1 MRQVARRR
9 VSSTTVATEEAP
21 PLSRLPAPEAPVEAE
36 AEPAAVAVP
45 APPPPPSLPTPPSSG
60 IGTAPLA
67 PGTPPAL
74 AAQVPF
80 FRPDLQ
86 EDEIAAVAEVLR
98 SGWLTSGPN
107 TKLFEEEFAAA
118 VKARYA
124 VALNSCTA
132 ALHLATVA
140 LELRPGQGVL
150 IPTMTFAATA
160 EVIRYAG
167 AIPILVDCDP
177 ATGHMDLGDAEAKI
191 AELRQGRL
199 LEPRIHPDTEVVGLI
214 PVHTAGLMMNIVE
227 LEAFCRR
234 HHLWMV
240 EDAAHSFPSAWR
252 RHAGDDWEW
261 CGQDTSRVTCFSFY
275 ANKTITTGEGGMAT
289 TDDEQ
294 LAATLRSLSLH
305 GLSHDAW
312 GRYSSQGAWDYRIL
326 APGYKY
332 NLTDSAAALGRKQ
345 LARAEEMRL
354 ARERIAHRYLE
365 AFADLEQVELPPD
378 PPDRIH
384 SWHLFQIRL
393 VLEKLSIDRDE
404 FLQALRGR
412 GIGFSVHW
420 RPLHLHPYYQD
431 TFGWRP
437 HDLPRASETFR
448 RTLTLPLFPSQRED
462 EIAAVIAAVR
472 AICYLNK
479 RG

>member
-9 VSSTTVATEEAP
+9 VGRASSRAVAAPPEAP
-21 PLSRLPAPEAPVEAE
+21 TLAAPDPPATVTAPEASA
-36 AEPAAVAVP
+36 AASGPAPVP
-45 APPPPPSLPTPPSSG
+45 AKVE
-60 IGTAPLA
+60 
-67 PGTPPAL
+67 
-74 AAQVPF
+74 VPF
-80 FRPDLQ
+80 FRPDLL
-86 EDEIAAVAEVLR
+86 ESEIAAVAEVLR

-107 TKLFEEEFAAA
+107 TRRFEQEFAAA
-118 VKARYA
+118 VGARFA

-140 LELRPGQGVL
+140 LDLKPGQGVL
-150 IPTMTFAATA
+150 LPTMTFAATA
-160 EVIRYAG
+160 EIVRYAG

-177 ATGHMDLGDAEAKI
+177 VTGHMDLADAADKI
-191 AELRQGRL
+191 TALRTARL
-199 LEPRIHPDTEVVGLI
+199 PSSLDPHMPLVGLI
-214 PVHTAGLMMNIVE
+214 PVHTAGLMMDIVE
-227 LEAFCRR
+227 LERFTQ
-234 HHLWMV
+234 HYGLWMV

-252 RHAGDDWEW
+252 RHENDAWER
-261 CGQDTSRVTCFSFY
+261 CGEDTSRVTCFSFY

-332 NLTDSAAALGRKQ
+332 NLTDSAAALGLGQ
-345 LARAEEMRL
+345 LARAEEMRV

-365 AFADLEQVELPPD
+365 AFAGLDEIDLPPD
-378 PPDRIH
+378 PPNRIH

-393 VLEKLSIDRDE
+393 RLERLSIDRDG
-404 FLQALRGR
+404 FLQELRKR

-420 RPLHLHPYYQD
+420 RPLHLHPYYQE

-437 HDLPRASETFR
+437 EDLPRATETFR
-448 RTLTLPLFPSQRED
+448 RTLSLPIFPSQRD
-462 EIAAVIAAVR
+462 EEVAAVIAAVEELCR
-472 AICYLNK
+472 EHR

>member
-9 VSSTTVATEEAP
+9 VAGISRQTETVKESVAP
-21 PLSRLPAPEAPVEAE
+21 LDAPAVLAPVEA
-36 AEPAAVAVP
+36 PAAAAAAPSGAV
-45 APPPPPSLPTPPSSG
+45 T
-60 IGTAPLA
+60 
-67 PGTPPAL
+67 
-74 AAQVPF
+74 VPF
-80 FRPDLQ
+80 FRPDLL
-86 EDEIAAVAEVLR
+86 ESEIAAVAEVLR

-107 TKLFEEEFAAA
+107 SKRFEQEFAAS
-118 VKARYA
+118 VGARFA

-140 LELRPGQGVL
+140 LDLRPGQGVL
-150 IPTMTFAATA
+150 LPTMTFAATA
-160 EVIRYAG
+160 EIVRYAG

-177 ATGHMDLGDAEAKI
+177 VTGHLDLADAAAKVEA
-191 AELRQGRL
+191 LRTGRL
-199 LEPRIHPDTEVVGLI
+199 PAQLDPHMELAGLI
-214 PVHTAGLMMNIVE
+214 PVHTAGLMMDIVE
-227 LEAFCRR
+227 LEKFTR
-234 HHLWMV
+234 HYGLWMV

-252 RHAGDDWEW
+252 RHEGDAWER
-261 CGQDTSRVTCFSFY
+261 CGEDTSRVTCFSFY

-332 NLTDSAAALGRKQ
+332 NLTDMAAALGLGQ
-345 LARAEEMRL
+345 LARAEAMRL
-354 ARERIAHRYLE
+354 VRQKIAHRYLE
-365 AFADLEQVELPPD
+365 AFAPLEEIELPPD
-378 PPDRIH
+378 PPNRIH

-393 VLEKLSIDRDE
+393 NLERLSIDRDS
-404 FLQALRGR
+404 FLQALRQR

-420 RPLHLHPYYQD
+420 RPLHLHPYYQE

-437 HDLPRASETFR
+437 EDLPRASDTFR
-448 RTLTLPLFPSQRED
+448 RTVSLPIFPSQREE
-462 EIAAVIAAVR
+462 EIAAVIAAVTALCR
-472 AICYLNK
+472 EHR